1 MKNGGGDLNI
11 KGWARLP
18 FRFSAAELDKLSK
31 LGPHIGRGQ
40 RLTDMQALA
49 KALPEGFRDCIADLG
64 FQTRPNRAIGFVKS
78 KDSNWSLPWHQD
90 RVIAMPEKI
99 DDPQYSNWTRKS
111 GIWHCEP
118 SAKLLRHMAF
128 AYIAFDSV
136 GTGQGGLE
144 IAEGTHRFEK
154 IDAKNIASHIHGS
167 NIARPNLERGEVLL
181 ISALTLHR
189 SAVLS
194 EHKERR
200 ALRLDFDRSKDAS

>member
-1 MKNGGGDLNI
+1 MKSAGGDLGL
-11 KGWARLP
+11 KGWTRLP
-18 FRFSAAELDKLSK
+18 VKFKARELEQLSK

-49 KALPEGFRDCIADLG
+49 KALPEGFRDCVANLG

-118 SAKLLRHMAF
+118 TAKLLRHMVF
-128 AYIAFDSV
+128 AYIAFDEIIE
-136 GTGQGGLE
+136 GMGGLE
-144 IAEGTHRFEK
+144 VAEGTHLCGK
-154 IDAKNIASHIHGS
+154 ISKEEIESYLSNAKLTN
-167 NIARPNLERGEVLL
+167 PDMTRGDVLL

-189 SAVLS
+189 SAVIT
-194 EHKERR
+194 EMGQRR
-200 ALRLDFDRSKDAS
+200 TLRMDFAKKAD

>member
-1 MKNGGGDLNI
+1 MKSAGGDLGL
-11 KGWARLP
+11 KGWTRLP
-18 FRFSAAELDKLSK
+18 VKFKARELEQLSK

-40 RLTDMQALA
+40 RLTHMQALA
-49 KALPEGFRDCIADLG
+49 NALPEGFRDCVASLG

-78 KDSNWSLPWHQD
+78 KETNWSLPWHQD

-99 DDPQYSNWTRKS
+99 DDPQYSNWTCKS

-136 GTGQGGLE
+136 GAGQGGLE
-144 IAEGTHRFEK
+144 IAEGTHRFGK